1 MLFNSTLIA
10 SERLAIAARLKSVD
24 SGLLPCSYITAAIAC
39 TAILTVGIL
48 IAFFCE
54 KKSAL
59 AEEGEQ
65 WKRTDGSNKPSN
77 ATLPFDTKTIHTPIQ
92 TPKKNRPI
100 FTRHCTPVV
109 YPTVKVPPS
118 PSPLY
123 DIDIDEAILRSP
135 SVSTSALLLSE
146 DCVASPPLSVTK
158 RLATLVTTPAKSVW
172 RALRHSEPDASPF
185 GPCYSPTT
193 AASPILEAETHGAW
207 LEDEENDNL
216 EGIPVRRIDEFLRTG
231 LDDTEEIWDIR

>member
-10 SERLAIAARLKSVD
+10 SERLAIAARLKAVD
-24 SGLLPCSYITAAIAC
+24 SQLLPCSYVTAAIAC

-54 KKSAL
+54 RKPGL
-59 AEEGEQ
+59 ADEGEH
-65 WKRTDGSNKPSN
+65 WKRTDGNKPSN

-100 FTRHCTPVV
+100 FTRRCTPVV
-109 YPTVKVPPS
+109 YPTAKVPPS

-123 DIDIDEAILRSP
+123 DIDIDEAVMRS
-135 SVSTSALLLSE
+135 SSMSTSALLVTE
-146 DCVASPPLSVTK
+146 DSVASPPLSVTK
-158 RLATLVTTPAKSVW
+158 RLATFVTTPAKSVW
-172 RALRHSEPDASPF
+172 RALGHSEPDASPF

-193 AASPILEAETHGAW
+193 TASPVLEAEKHEAW
-207 LEDEENDNL
+207 LDDEEDDDV
-216 EGIPVRRIDEFLRTG
+216 EGIPVRRIDEFLCTG
-231 LDDTEEIWDIR
+231 FDDVEEIWGIR